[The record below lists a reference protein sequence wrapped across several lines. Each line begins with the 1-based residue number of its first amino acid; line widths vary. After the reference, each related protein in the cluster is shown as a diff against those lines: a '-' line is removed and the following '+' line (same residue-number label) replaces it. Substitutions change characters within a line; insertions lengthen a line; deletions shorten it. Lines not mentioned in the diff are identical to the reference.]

1 MTTELEKMYEFIENS
16 TYIQNINN
24 GRVEVKEHFGA
35 TSLAGMAYTRE
46 TLYNNMEKK
55 SSNTFHSDMT
65 KSQSHYMNPQ
75 QAKVI

>member
-1 MTTELEKMYEFIENS
+1 
-16 TYIQNINN
+16 
-24 GRVEVKEHFGA
+24 
-35 TSLAGMAYTRE
+35 
-46 TLYNNMEKK
+46 LYNNMEKK

>member
-35 TSLAGMAYTRE
+35 TSLAGMAYPRE